1 MNAVPYCDELVREYI
16 LWRGFTN
23 CFEQFDID
31 KRADRFVK
39 NDFSNKKKISIF
51 NLNIEYFKI
60 LTNKYYFILFF

>member
-39 NDFSNKKKISIF
+39 NDFF
-51 NLNIEYFKI
+51 
-60 LTNKYYFILFF
+60 